1 MDNVKSLTIHVFVAI
16 LTKLFKNNDKEKKN
30 MKKFYAALC
39 AGVMAVSLGACSSSS
54 NNTAKATAAA
64 ATSTPAATEEAA
76 TSGEYKITN
85 KTGEKVT
92 ELYVYSDESDKG
104 ENYAADGLDD
114 GAEVTVTKDDQ
125 EAGTTFTLEYVTESG
140 RDEKFTTLNL
150 EDVSINLI
158 SEDAM
163 SGSTP
168 IQFTE

>member
-1 MDNVKSLTIHVFVAI
+1 
-16 LTKLFKNNDKEKKN
+16 

-54 NNTAKATAAA
+54 KDTAEATAAA

-76 TSGEYKITN
+76 TSGEYQITN
-85 KTGEKVT
+85 NTGEKVT

-125 EAGTTFTLEYVTESG
+125 KAGTTFTLDYVTESG
-140 RDEKFTTLNL
+140 REEKFTTLSL
-150 EDVSINLI
+150 ENVSISLLAQ
-158 SEDAM
+158 DAM
-163 SGSTP
+163 TGSTP

>member
-1 MDNVKSLTIHVFVAI
+1 
-16 LTKLFKNNDKEKKN
+16 

-54 NNTAKATAAA
+54 NNTAKATAAAA

-125 EAGTTFTLEYVTESG
+125 EAGTTFTLDYVTESG
-140 RDEKFTTLNL
+140 REEKFTTLNL

-163 SGSTP
+163 TGSTP